1 MPYRPVVLVIMDGWG
16 VAPDADGNAITKAQT
31 PNFTKFLK
39 NYPTMTIHASGNEVG
54 LLFGEMGNSE
64 VGHLNIGA
72 GRIYYQSCPRIN
84 QEIEKG
90 TFFTNPAFLSVV
102 AKVKK
107 NKSKLHLIGLVS
119 SGNVHASNE
128 HLYALLELCKKEK
141 LTKNVFV
148 HAILDGRDALYNSG
162 KEFILELQQKISE
175 LKVGKIASLSG
186 RYFAMDR
193 DNRWDRCEK
202 AYRAMAEGK
211 ADRYAEDPIKAID
224 DAYAQK
230 NYDEE
235 FIPTVLTAKNTK
247 VFSSL
252 TQESKQVSSPLARLE
267 NKPLTTINNG
277 DAVIFFN
284 FRPDRARELTQA
296 FVVPSFN
303 KFPKEH
309 LKDLFFVTMTEYEK
323 QLPAVVAFAPIVVHN
338 SLAEVIS
345 KAGLKQIHVAETE
358 KYAHVT
364 FFLNGTV
371 EQPYAGEDRLL
382 VPSAKVSSYEQKP
395 EMSAFEITKE
405 VNKMID
411 GGKYDFVVL
420 NLANADMVAHTG
432 DLAAGIKA
440 CEATDKC
447 LGEIVDHAL
456 AQNGAVI
463 ITADHGNAEEM
474 TNLQTG
480 AIDKEHSTNPVPLI
494 IIGKDFMGQAGPAG
508 DAPEGDLSLMH
519 PVGVLA
525 DVAPTVLKLLGVPQP
540 EDMTG
545 QPLI

>member
-1 MPYRPVVLVIMDGWG
+1 MKYKPVVLVIMDGWG
-16 VAPDADGNAITKAQT
+16 VAPNADGNAIIKAQT
-31 PNFTKFLK
+31 PNFIKFLK
-39 NYPTMTIHASGNEVG
+39 NYPTMTIHASGSEVG
-54 LLFGEMGNSE
+54 LMFGEMGNSE

-72 GRIYYQSCPRIN
+72 GRVYYQSCPRIN
-84 QEIEKG
+84 QEIDSG
-90 TFFTNPAFLSVV
+90 AFFKNPALLSAI
-102 AKVKK
+102 AKVKA
-107 NKSKLHLIGLVS
+107 NKSKLHLVGLVS
-119 SGNVHASNE
+119 SGNVHASNA

-141 LTKNVFV
+141 LTKNVFI

-162 KEFILELQQKISE
+162 KEFILELQEKISE

-202 AYRAMAEGK
+202 AYRAIAEGK

-224 DAYAQK
+224 DAYAEK

-235 FIPTVLTAKNTK
+235 FIPTVLT
-247 VFSSL
+247 
-252 TQESKQVSSPLARLE
+252 SKDKPLA
-267 NKPLTTINNG
+267 TVANG

-284 FRPDRARELTQA
+284 FRPDRARELAQA

-303 KFPKEH
+303 KFPKEY

-323 QLPAVVAFAPIVVHN
+323 ELPTVVAFTPVVVHN
-338 SLAEVIS
+338 CLAEVIS
-345 KAGLKQIHVAETE
+345 KVGLKQMHVAETE

-364 FFLNGTV
+364 FFLNGTT
-371 EQPYAGEDRLL
+371 EEPFAREDRLL
-382 VPSAKVSSYEQKP
+382 IPSAKVSSYDQKP
-395 EMSAFEITKE
+395 EMSALEITKE

-411 GGKYDFVVL
+411 GAKYDFVVL
-420 NLANADMVAHTG
+420 NLANPDMVAHTG
-432 DLAAGIKA
+432 DLQAGIKA
-440 CEATDKC
+440 CEVTDKC
-447 LGEIVDHAL
+447 LGEIVDHTL
-456 AQNGAVI
+456 AQNGVVV

-474 TNLQTG
+474 SNLQTG

-494 IIGKDFMGQAGPAG
+494 IIGKDFLGQAGPAG

-545 QPLI
+545 QALI

>member
-1 MPYRPVVLVIMDGWG
+1 MLIIMDGWG
-16 VAPDADGNAITKAQT
+16 IAPSADGNAITKAQT
-31 PNFTKFLK
+31 PNFIKFLK
-39 NYPTMTIHASGNEVG
+39 NYPTMTIHAAGSEVG

-72 GRIYYQSCPRIN
+72 GRVYYQSCPRIN
-84 QEIEKG
+84 QDIASG
-90 TFFTNPAFLSVV
+90 AFFKNPAFLS
-102 AKVKK
+102 AIEKVKAESRVSTDATRHGFAK
-107 NKSKLHLIGLVS
+107 PKLHLVGLVS

-128 HLYALLELCKKEK
+128 HLYALLELCKKQK

-162 KEFILELQQKISE
+162 REFILELQQKISE

-224 DAYAQK
+224 DAYSQK

-235 FIPTVLTAKNTK
+235 FIPTVLTFK
-247 VFSSL
+247 
-252 TQESKQVSSPLARLE
+252 
-267 NKPLTTINNG
+267 NKPLATITNG

-284 FRPDRARELTQA
+284 FRPDRARELAQA
-296 FVVPSFN
+296 FVIPSFN
-303 KFPKEH
+303 KFSKEY

-323 QLPAVVAFAPIVVHN
+323 ELPAVVAFSPVVVRN
-338 SLAEVIS
+338 CLAEVIS

-371 EQPYAGEDRLL
+371 EESFSGEDRLL
-382 VPSAKVSSYEQKP
+382 IPSAKVSNYDQKP
-395 EMSAFEITKE
+395 EMSALEITKE

-411 GGKYDFVVL
+411 SAKYDFVVL

-432 DLAAGIKA
+432 DLSAGIKA
-440 CEATDKC
+440 CEVTDKC
-447 LGEIVDHAL
+447 LGEIVDHTL
-456 AQNGAVI
+456 ARGGAVV

-494 IIGKDFMGQAGPAG
+494 IIGKDFIGQAGPAG
-508 DAPEGDLSLMH
+508 DPPEGDLSLMH

-525 DVAPTVLKLLGVPQP
+525 DVAPTILKLLEVPQP
-540 EDMTG
+540 EEMTG
-545 QPLI
+545 QALV

>member
-1 MPYRPVVLVIMDGWG
+1 MKYKPVVLIIMDGWG
-16 VAPDADGNAITKAQT
+16 VAPSADGNAITKAQT
-31 PNFTKFLK
+31 PNFVKFLK
-39 NYPTMTIHASGNEVG
+39 NYPTMTVHASGNEVG

-72 GRIYYQSCPRIN
+72 GRVYYQSCPRIN
-84 QEIEKG
+84 QGIENG
-90 TFFTNPAFLSVV
+90 TFFSNEAFLSAI
-102 AKVKK
+102 AKVKE
-107 NKSKLHLIGLVS
+107 NKSKLHLIGLTS
-119 SGNVHASNE
+119 SGNVHASNV

-141 LTKNVFV
+141 LIKNVFI
-148 HAILDGRDALYNSG
+148 HPILDGRDALYNSG
-162 KEFILELQQKISE
+162 KDFILELQQKISE

-211 ADRYAEDPIKAID
+211 ADRYAEDPIQAID
-224 DAYAQK
+224 EAYAQK

-235 FIPTVLTAKNTK
+235 FIPTVLT
-247 VFSSL
+247 
-252 TQESKQVSSPLARLE
+252 SKDQPVA
-267 NKPLTTINNG
+267 TIDNG

-303 KFPKEH
+303 KFQKEYQ
-309 LKDLFFVTMTEYEK
+309 KDLFFVTMTEYENN
-323 QLPAVVAFAPIVVHN
+323 LPTVVAFPPVLVHN

-345 KAGLKQIHVAETE
+345 KAGLKQMHVAETE

-371 EQPYAGEDRLL
+371 EEPFSGEDRLL
-382 VPSAKVSSYEQKP
+382 IPSPKVSSYDQKP
-395 EMSAFEITKE
+395 EMSALEITKE
-405 VNKMID
+405 VNKAID
-411 GGKYDFVVL
+411 GEKYDFIVL
-420 NLANADMVAHTG
+420 NLANPDMVAHTG
-432 DLAAGIKA
+432 DLQAGIKA
-440 CEATDKC
+440 CEVTDKC

-456 AQNGAVI
+456 AKNGAVV

-474 TNLQTG
+474 SNLQTG
-480 AIDKEHSTNPVPLI
+480 VIDKEHSTNPVPLI

-508 DAPEGDLSLMH
+508 DAPEGDLSLMQ

-525 DVAPTVLKLLGVPQP
+525 DVAPTILKLLEVQQP

-545 QPLI
+545 QALI

>member
-1 MPYRPVVLVIMDGWG
+1 MKYKPVVLVIMDGWG
-16 VAPDADGNAITKAQT
+16 VAPSADGNAIIKAQT

-39 NYPTMTIHASGNEVG
+39 NYPTMTIHASGSEVG

-72 GRIYYQSCPRIN
+72 GRVYYQSCPRIN
-84 QEIEKG
+84 QAIDSGE
-90 TFFTNPAFLSVV
+90 FFTNPAFLSAI
-102 AKVKK
+102 AKVKT
-107 NKSKLHLIGLVS
+107 NKSKLHLVGLVS
-119 SGNVHASNE
+119 SGNVHSSNA
-128 HLYALLELCKKEK
+128 HLYALLELCKKAK
-141 LTKNVFV
+141 CGNVFI
-148 HAILDGRDALYNSG
+148 HGILDGRDALYNSG
-162 KEFILELQQKISE
+162 KEFILELQNKMAE

-211 ADRYAEDPIKAID
+211 ADRYGEDPIQAID

-235 FIPTVLTAKNTK
+235 FVPTVLTAKNK
-247 VFSSL
+247 
-252 TQESKQVSSPLARLE
+252 PLA
-267 NKPLTTINNG
+267 TIANG

-284 FRPDRARELTQA
+284 FRPDRARELAQA

-303 KFPKEH
+303 KFPKEY
-309 LKDLFFVTMTEYEK
+309 LNDLFFVTMTEYEK
-323 QLPAVVAFAPIVVHN
+323 ELPAVVAFTPIVVHN
-338 SLAEVIS
+338 CLAEVIS

-371 EQPYAGEDRLL
+371 ENPFAGEDRLL
-382 VPSAKVSSYEQKP
+382 IPSAKVSSYDQKP
-395 EMSAFEITKE
+395 EMSAIEIIKE
-405 VNKMID
+405 VNKAID
-411 GGKYDFVVL
+411 SAKYDFVVL

-432 DLAAGIKA
+432 DLQAGIKA
-440 CEATDKC
+440 CEVIDKC
-447 LGEIVDHAL
+447 LGEIADHAL

-545 QPLI
+545 QALI

>member
-1 MPYRPVVLVIMDGWG
+1 MDGWG
-16 VAPDADGNAITKAQT
+16 VAPGADGNAITKAQT
-31 PNFTKFLK
+31 PNFVKFLK
-39 NYPTMTIHASGNEVG
+39 NYPTMTIHASGSEVG
-54 LLFGEMGNSE
+54 LMFGEMGNSE

-72 GRIYYQSCPRIN
+72 GRVYYQSCPRIN
-84 QEIEKG
+84 QEIESG
-90 TFFTNPAFLSVV
+90 AFFSNPALLSAI
-102 AKVKK
+102 AKVKEESRVSNDGTRHGFAK
-107 NKSKLHLIGLVS
+107 PKLHLVGLVS
-119 SGNVHASNE
+119 SGNVHASNA

-141 LTKNVFV
+141 LTKNVFI

-162 KEFILELQQKISE
+162 KEFVQELQGKMSE
-175 LKVGKIASLSG
+175 LKVGKIATLSG
-186 RYFAMDR
+186 RYYAMDR

-211 ADRYAEDPIKAID
+211 ADRYAEDPIKVID
-224 DAYAQK
+224 EAYAQK

-235 FIPTVLTAKNTK
+235 FIPTVIT
-247 VFSSL
+247 
-252 TQESKQVSSPLARLE
+252 SKD
-267 NKPLTTINNG
+267 KPVATIDNN

-303 KFPKEH
+303 KFTKEYQ
-309 LKDLFFVTMTEYEK
+309 KDLFFVTMTEYEK
-323 QLPAVVAFAPIVVHN
+323 ELPAVVAYAPIVVHN

-345 KAGLKQIHVAETE
+345 KAGLKQMHVAETE

-371 EQPYAGEDRLL
+371 ENPFAGEDRLMI
-382 VPSAKVSSYEQKP
+382 PSAKVSSYDQKP
-395 EMSAFEITKE
+395 EMSAIEITKE
-405 VNKMID
+405 VSKMID
-411 GGKYDFVVL
+411 SAKYDFVVL

-432 DLAAGIKA
+432 DLQAGIKA
-440 CEATDKC
+440 CEVTDKC
-447 LGEIVDHAL
+447 LGEIVDHTL
-456 AQNGAVI
+456 AQNGVVV

-494 IIGKDFMGQAGPAG
+494 VIGKEFMGQAGPAG

-545 QPLI
+545 QALI

>member
-1 MPYRPVVLVIMDGWG
+1 MDGWG
-16 VAPDADGNAITKAQT
+16 VAPGGDGNAITKAQT

-54 LLFGEMGNSE
+54 LMFGEMGNSE

-72 GRIYYQSCPRIN
+72 GRVYYQSGPRIN
-84 QEIEKG
+84 RAIDDG
-90 TFFTNPAFLSVV
+90 SFFTNPAFLSAI
-102 AKVKK
+102 AKVKT
-107 NKSKLHLIGLVS
+107 NKSKLHLVGLVS
-119 SGNVHASNE
+119 SGNVHSSNE
-128 HLYALLELCKKEK
+128 HLYALLALCKKQK
-141 LTKNVFV
+141 CGNVFV

-162 KEFILELQQKISE
+162 KEFVLELQQKMSE

-186 RYFAMDR
+186 RYFALDR

-235 FIPTVLTAKNTK
+235 FAPTVLT
-247 VFSSL
+247 
-252 TQESKQVSSPLARLE
+252 SK
-267 NKPLTTINNG
+267 NKPLATIAND

-284 FRPDRARELTQA
+284 FRPDRARELAQA
-296 FVVPSFN
+296 FVLPSFN
-303 KFPKEH
+303 KFPKEY

-323 QLPAVVAFAPIVVHN
+323 ELPTMVAFAPVVVHN
-338 SLAEVIS
+338 CLAETVS
-345 KAGLKQIHVAETE
+345 KASLKQIHMAETE

-371 EQPYAGEDRLL
+371 EEPFPGEDRSLI
-382 VPSAKVSSYEQKP
+382 PSAKVSSYDQKP
-395 EMSAFEITKE
+395 EMSALEIAKE
-405 VNKMID
+405 AVKIID
-411 GGKYDFVVL
+411 SAKYDFIAM
-420 NLANADMVAHTG
+420 NLANADMVGHTG
-432 DLAAGIKA
+432 NLQAGIKA
-440 CEATDKC
+440 CEVTDKC

-456 AQNGAVI
+456 AQNGAVV

-480 AIDKEHSTNPVPLI
+480 EIDKEHSTNPVPLI

-545 QPLI
+545 QALI